1 MRIPEYSGNL
11 RSNIIRVPK
20 EIEHANGIMIFGRLI
35 KSLIFTTD
43 VAIIRNSNA
52 DAIIAVYPFTPQP
65 IISHAIIT
73 ASDVPV
79 FTGIGGGTTRGS
91 RVLSL
96 AVDAEQ
102 QGAMGVVVNSPTT
115 NELIAQIKRRLE
127 IPILVTVTSIHDDIE
142 GRLNHGAAILNV
154 SCAGKT
160 PEVVASIR
168 ERFPDV
174 PIIATGG
181 PTGASVL
188 KTIEAGANAI
198 TFTPPTTAELFTE
211 MMARYRER

>member
-1 MRIPEYSGNL
+1 MHIPEYSGNL

-73 ASDVPV
+73 ASDIPV

-96 AVDAEQ
+96 AIDAEQ

-115 NELIAQIKRRLE
+115 NELIEQIKRRLE

-142 GRLNHGAAILNV
+142 GRIKHGAAILNV
-154 SCAGKT
+154 SCAAKT

-168 ERFPDV
+168 ERFPDI